1 MKTVLCYGD
10 SITWGF
16 NPADQT
22 RFAFDVRWP
31 GVVQKTLGA
40 DYRVVE
46 EGLSGRTV
54 ATESWVL
61 PNRDG
66 RAMLVPL
73 LETHAPLDWVVLML
87 GTNDL
92 GPSYQLTAAQISFGC
107 ATLIWAVQ
115 KSFAGPGGG
124 VPRILLVAPPAFGA
138 LKGMMTLF
146 FAGSE
151 AASKQLARQYA
162 IVADANGAKYLDAS
176 HVAQACDT
184 DGVHLDADGQ
194 RRLGIAIAEIISSA
208 DRAAAPRV

>member
-1 MKTVLCYGD
+1 M
-10 SITWGF
+10 TWGF
-16 NPADQT
+16 NPADET

-31 GVVQKTLGA
+31 GVVQTALGA
-40 DYRVVE
+40 DYRVIE

-92 GPSYQLTAAQISFGC
+92 GTSYNLNASQISFGC

-115 KSFAGPGGG
+115 KGFAGPSGS
-124 VPRILLVAPPAFGA
+124 VPQILLVAPPTFGE
-138 LKGMMTLF
+138 LKGMMALF

-151 AASKQLARQYA
+151 DASRQLANQYA
-162 IVADANGAKYLDAS
+162 VVADACGAKFLDAS
-176 HVAQACDT
+176 RVVRASEV
-184 DGVHLDADGQ
+184 DGVHLDADGHGK
-194 RRLGIAIAEIISSA
+194 LGTAIAEIIKSA
-208 DRAAAPRV
+208 DRAAVR

>member
-16 NPADQT
+16 NPADGT

-31 GVVQKTLGA
+31 GVVQTTLGA

-66 RAMLVPL
+66 RAMLGPL

-92 GPSYQLTAAQISFGC
+92 GTSYRLTAAQISFGC

-115 KSFAGPGGG
+115 KGFAGPGGS
-124 VPRILLVAPPAFGA
+124 VPRILLVAPPTFGA
-138 LKGMMTLF
+138 LNGMMTLF

-151 AASKQLARQYA
+151 EASQQLARQYA
-162 IVADANGAKYLDAS
+162 VVADACGAKYLDAS
-176 HVAQACDT
+176 RVVRASEA

-194 RRLGIAIAEIISSA
+194 RKLGTAIAEIISAA
-208 DRAAAPRV
+208 DRADTHV

>member
-1 MKTVLCYGD
+1 MKTFLCYGD

-31 GVVQKTLGA
+31 GVVQTKLGA
-40 DYRVVE
+40 DYRVIE

-115 KSFAGPGGG
+115 KGFAGPGGS
-124 VPRILLVAPPAFGA
+124 VPRILLVAPPPSAH
-138 LKGMMTLF
+138 
-146 FAGSE
+146 
-151 AASKQLARQYA
+151 QRQ
-162 IVADANGAKYLDAS
+162 
-176 HVAQACDT
+176 
-184 DGVHLDADGQ
+184 
-194 RRLGIAIAEIISSA
+194 
-208 DRAAAPRV
+208 

>member
-1 MKTVLCYGD
+1 VKSVLCYGD

-16 NPADQT
+16 NPADET

-31 GVVQKTLGA
+31 GVVQTVLGA
-40 DYRVVE
+40 DYRVIE

-92 GPSYQLTAAQISFGC
+92 GTSYNLSASQISFGC
-107 ATLIWAVQ
+107 ATDAAQ
-115 KSFAGPGGG
+115 CRS
-124 VPRILLVAPPAFGA
+124 PA
-138 LKGMMTLF
+138 
-146 FAGSE
+146 
-151 AASKQLARQYA
+151 
-162 IVADANGAKYLDAS
+162 
-176 HVAQACDT
+176 
-184 DGVHLDADGQ
+184 
-194 RRLGIAIAEIISSA
+194 
-208 DRAAAPRV
+208 